1 MSLSADELASKTGLY
16 RAGIRTRTISCR
28 SSVRDGKLTLRD
40 FYGDNYDMLMTPIS
54 PNRFLIP
61 GTTLEFSPAEA
72 GRPQAWH
79 VIDGG
84 GRRLMEL
91 PLMKFDIPKADLRI
105 VRRRV
110 QKR

>member
-1 MSLSADELASKTGLY
+1 M
-16 RAGIRTRTISCR
+16 
-28 SSVRDGKLTLRD
+28 TLRD
-40 FYGDNYDMLMTPIS
+40 FYGDNYDMPMTPIS
-54 PNRFLIP
+54 PNRFLIA

-91 PLMKFDIPKADLRI
+91 PLMKFDMPKADLPI
-105 VRRRV
+105 IRRRV